1 MGFSTDPTK
10 GSCFM
15 LMESMSN
22 SLIRNMRMRKLVE
35 AVVWALGVLLLFL
48 FSQSRYWS
56 SCWVN
61 GLPVLLPYS

>member
-35 AVVWALGVLLLFL
+35 AVLSGSGSAPPVYLFTKQILVLLL
-48 FSQSRYWS
+48 
-56 SCWVN
+56 
-61 GLPVLLPYS
+61 G